1 MILTQEVSQ
10 AAENVICLKIKTTL
24 IQSPNKKLS
33 GEKET
38 LFCYFSKKSHL
49 LKSTRN
55 CLISPFC
62 TLLFV
67 NQLGPQSCTKT
78 LLSFL
83 TFPTIKL

>member
-10 AAENVICLKIKTTL
+10 AAENVICLKRKTTL

-49 LKSTRN
+49 LINSQLLDFTF
-55 CLISPFC
+55 LYSSFC
-62 TLLFV
+62 
-67 NQLGPQSCTKT
+67 
-78 LLSFL
+78 
-83 TFPTIKL
+83 